1 MKLGDSE
8 KSILVVLAGIAIA
21 VLGFMYLIKPNYEE
35 TQTIKAECVQLQD
48 RLTLLQQKEARR
60 DEYLAGIDEYN
71 KAFEEKLD
79 AFAPDLNQEV
89 TIMFLEGIKDS
100 NEFDI
105 ASLELG
111 EPEQFYT
118 LGLGGGDATLDAS
131 TTSSGTTEAATTEA
145 ASTETASTE
154 AATDAT
160 ALVEGDAVDEA
171 EYNCYRAAFPL
182 EYTGSYASLKDV
194 VKYVN
199 DFESRMTIDSIEIAY
214 DADSDLYGGAL
225 NLMLYAVTSSD
236 RPETSMEMNDVEI
249 GTDNIFQ
256 GAVGTGSSS
265 VVASMTK
272 YDENEG
278 AAIESSYD
286 FYAMLNPASSDV
298 SAKVVGQ
305 NGAGKEA
312 SVISNSDN
320 DVTNLSFEFYEKD
333 GKNYC
338 KYTLGD
344 SVSYEAEVTS
354 AEDIKLLIQSS
365 ARKNDDDK
373 VGVKVS
379 IRNTTDLPV
388 YVKVAG
394 DDSVSPRV
402 KIANKSGAV
411 KVY

>member
-60 DEYLAGIDEYN
+60 DEYLANTEKLN
-71 KAFEEKLD
+71 NAFQEKLD

-89 TIMFLEGIKDS
+89 TIMFLEGIKD
-100 NEFDI
+100 NNDFDI
-105 ASLELG
+105 ATLELG
-111 EPEQFYT
+111 APEQFYT
-118 LGLGGGDATLDAS
+118 LGLGGGDATLDAAAG
-131 TTSSGTTEAATTEA
+131 TTGTTETASTEA
-145 ASTETASTE
+145 ASTEAASTE

-160 ALVEGDAVDEA
+160 ALAEGDAVDDA

-236 RPETSMEMNDVEI
+236 RPETSMEMNDVEN

-256 GAVGTGSSS
+256 GAVGSGSSS
-265 VVASMTK
+265 VVSTMTK